1 MSDTPT
7 EPEAST
13 TEEQRT
19 EAPAPEGEPASDSSE
34 RASVATG
41 PRDSSPSDAKQ
52 KRRKRRA
59 RRTVVSFFLLVIVA
73 VVALVARTEWAARKT
88 IATIAQ
94 QVRNAT
100 GLELSIGRAGWSW
113 RRLAI
118 HAESVE
124 VRHPTEGLLARVE
137 WADLRPSLR
146 SLLRG
151 APQISAVEVD
161 GGEVRVVFK
170 NGRLANGPVVKPGPP
185 PPPGPPQLP
194 FRDIA
199 VSDVR
204 IRVEHDQ
211 VGTITLESVDLDLR
225 NENNQRLLVGLLSRG
240 GSLSSPITSQH
251 TGQRCFEGPIR
262 RIEAR
267 AELRNFNVLRV
278 GAAHIEALDAEA
290 HVSDALV
297 PLNFREAIRASVRAR
312 VPLSV
317 ATCPLP
323 RTAPLLR
330 GEVSVEAS
338 ATVDPAARSA
348 EVRGHANAHG
358 VTITLVD
365 PRPLGRNGTFGGGQ
379 SVEIDF
385 HGTHQALI
393 VDRLEARYG
402 GGRVFSPSPRRPDR
416 PLVFSLAPT
425 IRLDGFFETQGLRFE
440 QLMREVSVTDFAKV
454 LWSID
459 ALAEITLI
467 PERFGQPPDRARPGM
482 HLDIDADT
490 RDFAIVKDFHR
501 WGPPHEPIIAIPRG
515 RVGLELDLDSL
526 FVRFSNMHADFG
538 HTHID
543 GDEVEV
549 RTVHDPSRPDMVVRN
564 IRSSSIDLSDVGHVA
579 GIPIAGHAEAVVNG
593 GGPFS
598 DIIVTGTTRIRNYE
612 FAGLPIGDVET
623 APGKPW
629 QLRGITL
636 RGPELIVRQGR
647 SVFNAHDAILDF
659 SRYTLVAAA
668 RVESSD
674 AQLADYYH
682 MFEFEGD
689 PVFEPYTGGTM
700 QDCSLASHDRSLP
713 RSECWVS
720 DTARPRTRRGDERP
734 TNARARH
741 GFVRADVEYVLG
753 RPGDDPKGVLHAD
766 VHGWDLAVH
775 AFGETVQ
782 HADLHATYD
791 WLIRNRGFRGSRL
804 GIEYARGRVANGTV
818 EAGGSVDLGGR
829 MHITGSVRGADLGR
843 LSLTEGMN
851 LRGIVDGTGVLEGTS
866 ESQRWSIDAD
876 VRDLSAAQREFGGV
890 RLRLRSTPDP
900 TGRPT
905 QEAVNE
911 RLAHS
916 SEHRANVPPA
926 PLPDPQRWSLVAD
939 AVNGSMRID
948 GSLLVP
954 FIQEPWRDANGAW
967 QRDFSR
973 SWRDAVMQ
981 GSIEASNPNASGASA
996 AIDLL
1001 PWLPARLVARLGDA
1015 PLARAA
1021 LRIHLDELSLRS
1033 PMNARGRVALDALD
1047 LRAMGVRVALPT
1059 NAPLAVCANDGRLW
1073 IDPAAARSNEPCAQ
1087 PPRGLFTR
1095 GTQTIATA
1103 LPVAPVLGPDGVTLA
1118 LAGGATTAGTLA
1130 LSVSGEADLAQLAR
1144 RFPAL
1149 VQDARGT
1156 AHFRVAVGGDTDS
1169 PELRGLV
1176 ELDSGS
1182 LRASAL
1188 PQPVDDLDL
1197 TIRLEGTQVA
1207 LERARA
1213 RFGSSSVDLSGG
1225 TVRFRGRDLE
1235 RVDVPL
1241 VVRNLAL
1248 SPSNG
1253 IEIALDADTRLSFAE
1268 GEPLPNFT
1276 GVVTLNRAR
1285 YTRPIDMA
1293 LISEN
1298 GSGSAPTPEE
1308 PYDPSRDRV
1317 QLALELRS
1325 REPVRIRNNLVDA
1338 DVTLSPTTPFR
1349 IVGTDQRPSVLG
1361 LLSIPRGRVFFRGN
1375 EFEVRR
1381 SRIEFDNPER
1391 ISPTFDVLATTDIRR
1406 SSESAGARNQWRID
1420 LHAYGTS
1427 DRFALDMSA
1436 EPALS
1441 REDIALMLAFRMTR
1455 AELDQLGANDFGQIL
1470 AVEALSNLTGIDRI
1484 VRRNVPIISDFN
1496 ITSGYSPAL
1505 GRTVPQVSVRVPI
1518 ATGVRAGATVNLT
1531 EQREVRGTIDAEINR
1546 NNSIQAGIDNYGQTG
1561 SQNRSGAVNLG
1572 VDWRFRLEF
1581 E

>member
-1 MSDTPT
+1 MTDNAHETDAPT
-7 EPEAST
+7 
-13 TEEQRT
+13 T
-19 EAPAPEGEPASDSSE
+19 EAPEQAPSPSSALEQGDPDSVST
-34 RASVATG
+34 A
-41 PRDSSPSDAKQ
+41 PRDSSPSTDK
-52 KRRKRRA
+52 KKPRRSG
-59 RRTVVSFFLLVIVA
+59 RRTVASFVLLALVA
-73 VVALVARTEWAARKT
+73 VVTLVARTEWAARKT
-88 IATIAQ
+88 ITTISQ
-94 QVRNAT
+94 QVRAAT

-113 RRLAI
+113 RRMAI

-151 APQISAVEVD
+151 APQISAIEID

-170 NGRLANGPVVKPGPP
+170 NGRLANGPVVKPGPA

-204 IRVEHDQ
+204 VRVEHDQ
-211 VGTITLESVDLDLR
+211 IGSITLESVDLDVR
-225 NENNQRLLVGLLSRG
+225 NDNNQRLLVGLLSRG

-251 TGQRCFEGPIR
+251 TGLKCFDGPIR

-267 AELRNFNVLRV
+267 AELRDFAVLRV

-297 PLNFREAIRASVRAR
+297 PLNLREAIRASVRAR

-330 GEVSVEAS
+330 GDVSVEAS
-338 ATVDPAARSA
+338 ATFNPASMSA
-348 EVRGHANAHG
+348 EVRGHASARA
-358 VTITLVD
+358 VTITLMD
-365 PRPLGRNGTFGGGQ
+365 TRPLGRNGTFGGGQ
-379 SVEIDF
+379 SIELDF
-385 HGTHQALI
+385 HGTHRALI
-393 VDRLEARYG
+393 VDRLDARYG
-402 GGRVFSPSPRRPDR
+402 GGRVLSPSPRRPDR
-416 PLVFSLAPT
+416 PLVFSLTPT
-425 IRLDGFFETQGLRFE
+425 VRLDGFFETQGLRFE

-482 HLDIDADT
+482 HLEIDADT

-501 WGPPHEPIIAIPRG
+501 WGPPHEPIISIPRG
-515 RVGLELDLDSL
+515 RVALDLDLDSL
-526 FVRFSNMHADFG
+526 FVRFSDMRADFG
-538 HTHID
+538 HTHIV

-564 IRSSSIDLSDVGHVA
+564 IRSTAIDLSDVGTIA

-598 DIIVTGTTRIRNYE
+598 DIIVSGTTRVRGFQ
-612 FAGLPIGDVET
+612 FAGLPIGDLET

-647 SVFNAHDAILDF
+647 SVFSARDAILDF

-700 QDCSLASHDRSLP
+700 QDCGLASHDRALP

-720 DTARPRTRRGDERP
+720 ESARPRSRRGEERP
-734 TNARARH
+734 ANARPRH

-766 VHGWDLAVH
+766 VRGWDLAVH
-775 AFGETVQ
+775 AFGETIQ

-804 GIEYARGRVANGTV
+804 GIEYARGRVANGTL
-818 EAGGSVDLGGR
+818 EAGGSVDLGAR

-843 LSLTEGMN
+843 LTLTDGMN
-851 LRGIVDGTGVLEGTS
+851 LRGIVDGTGVLEGTA

-876 VRDLSAAQREFGGV
+876 VRDLSAAQREFGSV

-900 TGRPT
+900 TGRLT
-905 QEAVNE
+905 QESVNE
-911 RLAHS
+911 RIARS
-916 SEHRANVPPA
+916 AEHRPQVAAA

-939 AVNGSMRID
+939 AVDGSVRID

-954 FIQEPWRDANGAW
+954 FVQEPWRDADGNW
-967 QRDFSR
+967 QRDFGR

-981 GSIEASNPNASGASA
+981 GSVELSHPNATGTSA

-1001 PWLPARLVARLGDA
+1001 PWMPARLVARLGDA

-1021 LRIHLDELSLRS
+1021 ARIHVEELSLRD
-1033 PMNARGRVALDALD
+1033 PMHARARVALDALD
-1047 LRAMGVRVALPT
+1047 LRAMGVRVALPS

-1073 IDPAAARSNEPCAQ
+1073 IDPAAARSSAPCAAA
-1087 PPRGLFTR
+1087 PRGLFTR
-1095 GTQTIATA
+1095 TAQTAAAA
-1103 LPVAPVLGPDGVTLA
+1103 LPVSPILGPDGVTLA
-1118 LAGGATTAGTLA
+1118 IAGGATTDGTLA
-1130 LSVSGEADLAQLAR
+1130 LTLSGEADLAQLAR

-1149 VQDARGT
+1149 VQEARGT
-1156 AHFRVAVGGDTDS
+1156 AHFRVAVGGNTDS

-1182 LRASAL
+1182 LRAAAL
-1188 PQPVDDLDL
+1188 PQSVDDLDL
-1197 TIRLEGTQVA
+1197 TIRLEGTQVS

-1213 RFGSSSVDLSGG
+1213 RFGSSSIDLSGG
-1225 TVRFRGRDLE
+1225 VVRFRGRDLE

-1248 SPSNG
+1248 SPSSG

-1268 GEPLPNFT
+1268 GDPLPTFT
-1276 GVVTLNRAR
+1276 GHVTLNRAR

-1293 LISEN
+1293 LISD
-1298 GSGSAPTPEE
+1298 SGSTSLAAPEE
-1308 PYDPSRDRV
+1308 PYDPTRDRV

-1325 REPVRIRNNLVDA
+1325 REPVRIRNNLIDA
-1338 DVTLSPTTPFR
+1338 DIALSPSTPFR

-1361 LLSIPRGRVFFRGN
+1361 LLTIPRGRVFFRGN

-1420 LHAYGTS
+1420 LHAYGTRE
-1427 DRFALDMSA
+1427 RFALDMSA
-1436 EPALS
+1436 EPSLS

-1455 AELDQLGANDFGQIL
+1455 AELDQLGTTDLGQIL

-1496 ITSGYSPAL
+1496 ITSGYSPTQ

-1518 ATGVRAGATVNLT
+1518 ATGVRAGATVNIT
-1531 EQREVRGTIDAEINR
+1531 EQREVRGTIDYDINR
-1546 NNSIQAGIDNYGQTG
+1546 QHSIQVGVDNYGQTG
-1561 SQNRSGAVNLG
+1561 AQNRSGQVNG
-1572 VDWRFRLEF
+1572 GIDWRFRLEF